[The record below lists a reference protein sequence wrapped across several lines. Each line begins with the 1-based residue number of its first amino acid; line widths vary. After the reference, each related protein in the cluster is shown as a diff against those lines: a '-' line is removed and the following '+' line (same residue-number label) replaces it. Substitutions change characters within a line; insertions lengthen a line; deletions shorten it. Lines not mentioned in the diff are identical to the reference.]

1 MKIATIP
8 AMKNIEKKGVPDIFG
23 EVINA

>member
-1 MKIATIP
+1 MKIAIIP
-8 AMKNIEKKGVPDIFG
+8 TMKNIEQKGVPDIFG